1 MSDSDIAA
9 WQQFAD
15 ADGSGSVRW
24 NEFAALEHDLLNLLH
39 SHADEWTH
47 GYDDHGRG
55 GGEGSG
61 EGGHVLHHVHTGRA
75 FTLDLT
81 TGSTAWVP
89 TPKERRAQKRQ
100 DAQVAQE
107 MRRGPPLVVRVVDFN
122 EDEEHDVMGV
132 AVVSM
137 RMCLSY

>member
-1 MSDSDIAA
+1 MSNSDIAA

-24 NEFAALEHDLLNLLH
+24 DEFAALEHDLLNLLH
-39 SHADEWTH
+39 SHASEWTH
-47 GYDDHGRG
+47 GDGDER
-55 GGEGSG
+55 G

-89 TPKERRAQKRQ
+89 TPKERRAQERQ
-100 DAQVAQE
+100 DAQMAQE

-122 EDEEHDVMGV
+122 EGEEHDVMGV
-132 AVVSM
+132 AVVSFCIRKSWKVM
-137 RMCLSY
+137 HS